1 MLFEIIALIALL
13 MLSGF
18 FSGAE
23 TACMSVSRIQA
34 QAMVKQKKKGAE
46 TLLKLKE
53 QPRRLIITIL
63 IGNNI
68 VNIGASALATVI
80 ASDYFGHAGAG
91 IATGIMTFLVLVF
104 GEITPKSYATVHNKK
119 IALQIAG
126 PIMFISKVLHPL
138 VLFFEYMT
146 THIIRLFG
154 STKKTQIFS
163 ETELRTLV
171 EVGVSEKILEKAE
184 KEFIEGVLEFNDIT
198 VGKVMTP
205 KNRMFCLKENI
216 SVDKAIKEINKREHS
231 RVPVYRGNKDN
242 IIGFLYIKDLLK
254 ITSEKKNRMKIKNV
268 IRKPLYVSQTSVISD
283 VFRKFQTRHIHLGI
297 VINKKHEVKG
307 IVTMEDVIE
316 EIVGEIL
323 DETDISPELMKKI
336 NKKTIIVH
344 GETEI
349 EDINNF
355 FNTGIPA
362 LHNDDELNDFL
373 TSVHK
378 TKFVE
383 GMKINYKNLKFIIKH
398 VEDNLPV
405 TVIVEKN

>member
-1 MLFEIIALIALL
+1 
-13 MLSGF
+13 
-18 FSGAE
+18 
-23 TACMSVSRIQA
+23 
-34 QAMVKQKKKGAE
+34 
-46 TLLKLKE
+46 
-53 QPRRLIITIL
+53 
-63 IGNNI
+63 
-68 VNIGASALATVI
+68 
-80 ASDYFGHAGAG
+80 
-91 IATGIMTFLVLVF
+91 
-104 GEITPKSYATVHNKK
+104 
-119 IALQIAG
+119 
-126 PIMFISKVLHPL
+126 
-138 VLFFEYMT
+138 
-146 THIIRLFG
+146 
-154 STKKTQIFS
+154 
-163 ETELRTLV
+163 
-171 EVGVSEKILEKAE
+171 
-184 KEFIEGVLEFNDIT
+184 
-198 VGKVMTP
+198 
-205 KNRMFCLKENI
+205 
-216 SVDKAIKEINKREHS
+216 
-231 RVPVYRGNKDN
+231 
-242 IIGFLYIKDLLK
+242 
-254 ITSEKKNRMKIKNV
+254 